1 MWVVVDEAGGA
12 AQEGRRHRA
21 QSPRRPALT
30 GGRPQ
35 ACGGV
40 GVVQRQACRE
50 VFKRLEGALGEGDG
64 RGSAWRLATPRA
76 AFSTGEC
83 GEASRGAWLP
93 ILPLDLEPQP
103 RRRRWG
109 KMSSRAAGI
118 QGS

>member
-30 GGRPQ
+30 GGCPQ

-40 GVVQRQACRE
+40 GVVQHQAYRE

-64 RGSAWRLATPRA
+64 RGLAP
-76 AFSTGEC
+76 GPPP
-83 GEASRGAWLP
+83 GPGAP
-93 ILPLDLEPQP
+93 ATKKKM
-103 RRRRWG
+103 G
-109 KMSSRAAGI
+109 KDEL
-118 QGS
+118 